1 VTAPAPL
8 PAPVVSR
15 AVGATYVAFIG
26 SGLGLGTWAARIPQV
41 VDQLDLSPRQLGLVL
56 LAIAAGSVLALP
68 LAGWVIARIG
78 TRRLVA
84 LMAVLL
90 ALALAG
96 AGVSSFVGVL
106 PLVVSLFLLGTANG
120 AWDVGMNVQ
129 GAVVEQQLGRTIMSR
144 FHAGFSVGT
153 VVGALVTSLM
163 VWLGV
168 SVAVHLVLVAAL
180 IGVVVPLGV
189 RSFLPEAST
198 ATASEGGDGVGARPT
213 PSVFDAWREPRTVLI
228 GLFVLAFAFAEGSA
242 NDWIAVAVLDGYA
255 AADVVG
261 PLTFAVFLA
270 AMTVGRWFGPGLL
283 DRYGRVPVIRAMASV
298 ALVGLGVFVLAP
310 SVELAVVG
318 AFLWGGGIA
327 LGFPLGMSAAADDP
341 ERAPARVSV
350 VASIGYVAFLGGPPL
365 LGLLGE
371 GLGVLRSLSVVAVLL
386 ALALAISG
394 AVRPLRPAGAQD
406 RRATTA

>member
-1 VTAPAPL
+1 MTAAPFSRPA
-8 PAPVVSR
+8 VGR

-26 SGLGLGTWAARIPQV
+26 SGLGFGSWAARIPQV
-41 VDQLDLSPRQLGLVL
+41 VDQLDLSPRDLGLVL

-78 TRRLVA
+78 TRRLVTA
-84 LMAVLL
+84 MAVLL
-90 ALALAG
+90 AVALAG
-96 AGVSSFVGVL
+96 AGVSSVIGVL

-129 GAVVEQQLGRTIMSR
+129 GAVVEQHLGRTIMSR

-153 VVGALVTSLM
+153 VAGALITSLM

-168 SVAVHLVLVAAL
+168 GVAAHLVGIALLV
-180 IGVVVPLGV
+180 GVAVPLGV
-189 RSFLPEAST
+189 RAFLPEGDVGPS
-198 ATASEGGDGVGARPT
+198 SEDGDAGRPA
-213 PSVFDAWREPRTVLI
+213 PSVFDAWREPRTLLI

-242 NDWIAVAVLDGYA
+242 NDWIAVAVLEGYGA
-255 AADVVG
+255 PDVVG
-261 PLTFAVFLA
+261 PLTFAVFLT

-283 DRYGRVPVIRAMASV
+283 DRFGRVPVIRTMASV
-298 ALVGLGVFVLAP
+298 ALVGLGLFILAP

-318 AFLWGGGIA
+318 AFLWGGGIS

-371 GLGVLRSLSVVAVLL
+371 DAGVLRALSVVAVLL
-386 ALALAISG
+386 ALALLVSG
-394 AVRPLRPAGAQD
+394 AVRPLQPAQE